1 MTLLSARELEK
12 SFGGVALLAGTELYL
27 NDGEKVGLVG
37 RNGTGKSTLLA
48 CLSGEDAFDK
58 GIVAL
63 RQGARVAMLRQLPP
77 DLGDKTLMDLV
88 LDGAALRTDALEAH
102 ELQVLAESTL
112 SSLGLRDPAQ
122 RLATASGG
130 TVRRA
135 ALAAALVQEPDLLL
149 LDEPT
154 NHLDIETVAWLE
166 KALAAFRGAVLM
178 VTHDRWFLNQVAL
191 RIVELRDGQIRS
203 YPGTFQDYLEQRV
216 EEEQLEQRMEARRR
230 NLLAKELDWLGRSP
244 AARSTRPKAR
254 LEKAR
259 ALVDAK
265 VDTSKALALPDLE
278 TERLGKTVLEAQG
291 VTVGHADGPII
302 CQDLN
307 LTMAR
312 GERLVLV
319 GRNGSGKTTLLRT
332 LIGEIPPL
340 QGRVTLGLNTRT
352 MIIDQ
357 QRTGLDPRWTV
368 REAAALGGGD
378 QVEVGSQ
385 RMHVASWL
393 DQLLFRREDF
403 DQPVSTLSG
412 GQRFRLLLGRRLQEP
427 ANLLVLDEPTNDLD
441 LETLGV
447 LEAALAGWTGC
458 ALVVSHDRAF
468 VDRVATGLLHVE
480 RANDGTAIGHVT
492 RTAGGW
498 AQLLRLRDQAQE
510 AERQAARA
518 EREAARAAADAR
530 DANAGA
536 APPKPT
542 WAEEREL
549 QGMEAAVEA
558 AEEAVATCEAALG
571 EPAILADRARTEA
584 AAAALEAAQAKA
596 AALWQRWQEL
606 EAKAETYAAWKA
618 R

>member
-1 MTLLSARELEK
+1 MTLLSARALEK
-12 SFGGVALLAGTELYL
+12 SFGGVALLASAELHL
-27 NDGEKVGLVG
+27 QEGEKVGLVG

-48 CLSGEDAFDK
+48 CLSGEDAFDS

-77 DLGDKTLMDLV
+77 DLGDKTLLDLV
-88 LDGAALRTDALEAH
+88 LDGAAMRTDALEAH
-102 ELQVLAESTL
+102 EVRVLAESTL
-112 SSLGLRDPAQ
+112 SSLGLREPSQ

-166 KALAAFRGAVLM
+166 KALASFRGAVLM

-216 EEEQLEQRMEARRR
+216 EEEQLEERMEARRR

-254 LEKAR
+254 LDKAR

-265 VDTSKALALPDLE
+265 VDSHKPLALPDLE
-278 TERLGKTVLEAQG
+278 AERLGKTVLEASG
-291 VTVGHADGPII
+291 VTVGHRDGPVV
-302 CQDLN
+302 CEGLDLV
-307 LTMAR
+307 MAR

-332 LIGEIPPL
+332 LIGELPPL

-352 MIIDQ
+352 MVIDQ
-357 QRTGLDPRWTV
+357 LRTGLDPRWTV

-378 QVEVGSQ
+378 QVEIGNQ

-480 RANDGTAIGHVT
+480 RANVPGAIGHVT

-518 EREAARAAADAR
+518 EREAARASAEAR
-530 DANAGA
+530 DPGA
-536 APPKPT
+536 AVAPPKPT

-549 QGMEAAVEA
+549 QGIEAAVEA
-558 AEEAVATCEAALG
+558 AEEAVATCEEALAD
-571 EPAILADRARTEA
+571 PAVLADRGRTEV

-596 AALWQRWQEL
+596 AGLWQRWQEL
-606 EAKAETYAAWKA
+606 EAKASAYAAWKG